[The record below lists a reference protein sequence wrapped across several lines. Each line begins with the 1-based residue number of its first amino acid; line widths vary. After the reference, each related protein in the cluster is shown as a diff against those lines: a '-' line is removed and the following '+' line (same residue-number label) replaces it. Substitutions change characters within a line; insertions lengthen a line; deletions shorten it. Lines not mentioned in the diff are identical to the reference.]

1 MDDVTPAAR
10 RDDALD
16 QPDAKRPKT
25 DAPRPKPSGSNEPPS
40 NEHAKRKVAVLLAYN
55 GAKYSGL
62 QKNPDVSTVE
72 EVLEHALH
80 RAGGISDDNVGSL
93 QKVSW
98 SRCGRTD
105 KGVHALGQII
115 SVKLVLTPEG
125 LLERVNGEL
134 SGTDISVLAIERASN
149 NFCAHTACS
158 SREYEYLLPTSVL
171 RRPARDGGGGGGGG
185 GAAPT
190 APTTDG
196 EPPQPAGEGAASEPA
211 TPNFGDMSPLSE
223 AECAKLLALF
233 KAFEGTHRFHN
244 FTDGKL
250 SIQDKAAQRYML
262 SMRLGEQI
270 ELGGAAYIP
279 LRLHGQSFLLHQIRK
294 MVGLLV
300 ASFRGDVPPDA
311 ISTALSAP
319 KVCGIPMA
327 PSCAL
332 TLRRC
337 LFAEYE
343 RRRTADR
350 SSLHFPA
357 CDGAKQ
363 AFMREHIL
371 PHVAECAASGEFE
384 RFSRTLAAYRLE
396 RVEAASAEDGA
407 PGAGNGEGTSAA
419 TTEPGP
425 DAATSSSAA
434 AKEAALPLE

>member
-1 MDDVTPAAR
+1 MDAESETLEPS
-10 RDDALD
+10 
-16 QPDAKRPKT
+16 AKRPKL
-25 DAPRPKPSGSNEPPS
+25 PSANNEAPS
-40 NEHAKRKVAVLLAYN
+40 NENAKRKVAVLVAYN
-55 GAKYSGL
+55 GIKYSGL

-72 EVLEHALH
+72 EVLEQALH

-125 LLERVNGEL
+125 LLQRVNGYL
-134 SGTDISVLAIERASN
+134 TGTDISVLAIERASN

-171 RRPARDGGGGGGGG
+171 RQPAEDKAGPPAAAAAGGEE
-185 GAAPT
+185 AAPSS
-190 APTTDG
+190 ASAA
-196 EPPQPAGEGAASEPA
+196 AGPS
-211 TPNFGDMSPLSE
+211 DVSPLTE

-233 KAFEGTHRFHN
+233 KTFEGTHRFHN

-250 SIQDKAAQRYML
+250 SIKDKAAQRYML
-262 SMRLGEQI
+262 SMKLGEQI
-270 ELGGAAYIP
+270 TLDGVAYVP

-300 ASFRGDVPPDA
+300 ATFRGDVPPDA

-332 TLRRC
+332 ILRRC

-350 SSLHFPA
+350 GSLHFPA
-357 CDGAKQ
+357 CEAAKQ
-363 AFMREHIL
+363 AFLREHIL
-371 PHVAECAASGEFE
+371 PHVATCAASGEFG
-384 RFSRTLAAYRLE
+384 RFSRTIAGYQLE
-396 RVEAASAEDGA
+396 RVEAPSAEEEDGA
-407 PGAGNGEGTSAA
+407 SAGAAR
-419 TTEPGP
+419 P
-425 DAATSSSAA
+425 DPISWAA
-434 AKEAALPLE
+434 ACAVPSMM